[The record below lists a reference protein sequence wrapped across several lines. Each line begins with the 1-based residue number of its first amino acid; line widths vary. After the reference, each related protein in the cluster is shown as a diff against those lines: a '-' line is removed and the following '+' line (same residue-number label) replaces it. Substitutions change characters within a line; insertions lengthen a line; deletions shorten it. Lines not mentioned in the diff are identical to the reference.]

1 MGTTNHSSHHATK
14 SRFACFLF
22 VIPASPPS
30 SMLVSGF
37 AVTTTGTISSPSPSS
52 TFQVSPD
59 AFDRTRIV
67 HATHAL
73 SNLRGIDDNDFLDP
87 ALRRRRSH
95 RHYRRHHPRR
105 QSSCLCADLSRISSG
120 ALQSED
126 SDDDSDD
133 DDDDLIPSNPART
146 TSEFLASLW
155 QLIARGNQMV
165 RGVSGLSWDA
175 FDSYD

>member
-1 MGTTNHSSHHATK
+1 MFLVRH
-14 SRFACFLF
+14 SRFPSILN
-22 VIPASPPS
+22 ASIGVCS
-30 SMLVSGF
+30 HNNWNNV
-37 AVTTTGTISSPSPSS
+37 SSPSPSS

-67 HATHAL
+67 HAL